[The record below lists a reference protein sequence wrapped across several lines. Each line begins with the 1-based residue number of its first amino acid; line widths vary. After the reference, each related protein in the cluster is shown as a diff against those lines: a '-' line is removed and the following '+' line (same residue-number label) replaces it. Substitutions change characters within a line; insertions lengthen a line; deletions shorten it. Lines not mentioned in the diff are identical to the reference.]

1 MGAVNNREA
10 ILDEKLGVGG
20 GDQLSGKI
28 GGVGLLT
35 RIEAEVL

>member
-1 MGAVNNREA
+1 MGAVDDREA

-28 GGVGLLT
+28 GGVGLFAG
-35 RIEAEVL
+35 IETEVF